1 MNLQE
6 ANRHTFANVLDGRFS
21 SPSLLQFWLSS
32 NPSPFRENPEQRKKN
47 RSLNV
52 EKPNRTQ
59 NITKKQNQKTLEKPN
74 LGSVSLAGEG
84 RLETQRERERVITKS
99 YRR

>member
-1 MNLQE
+1 LYSIKETWKTCVENE
-6 ANRHTFANVLDGRFS
+6 PTVGDADPIVLDGRFS

-59 NITKKQNQKTLEKPN
+59 NITKKLQKN
-74 LGSVSLAGEG
+74 LSLVASHLPVKDG
-84 RLETQRERERVITKS
+84 RREREREL
-99 YRR
+99 